1 MLHSFITEGAFVSSD
16 PTDRVALL
24 YAALP
29 KAVKVCVRTDLCIWI
44 IPSLIF
50 FSLLFQADN
59 VLTKIRR
66 EKREPTETELALID
80 EAEAMREVIIQVDSF
95 PELGSHEPRNRPAL
109 DQI

>member
-1 MLHSFITEGAFVSSD
+1 M
-16 PTDRVALL
+16 
-24 YAALP
+24 
-29 KAVKVCVRTDLCIWI
+29 
-44 IPSLIF
+44 
-50 FSLLFQADN
+50 
-59 VLTKIRR
+59 LTKIRR